1 MKKKNLEFEIVKHF
15 GVIADKT
22 KGWKREINS
31 VSWNGA
37 EPKYDIRD
45 WSPDHEKMGK
55 GITLSEEEMKV
66 LYEIIGSKLVDGI
79 NMDGG
84 MTDNSDWNIES
95 GWQENMNI
103 LNDLIEKID
112 KQ

>member
-1 MKKKNLEFEIVKHF
+1 MRNKSLEFEIVKHF

-22 KGWKREINS
+22 KGWKRELNS

-45 WSPDHEKMGK
+45 WSPEHEKMGK

-79 NMDGG
+79 NVDIRT
-84 MTDNSDWNIES
+84 TDNKNWNTDGIQQVDMS
-95 GWQENMNI
+95 V
-103 LNDLIEKID
+103 LSDLID
-112 KQ
+112 